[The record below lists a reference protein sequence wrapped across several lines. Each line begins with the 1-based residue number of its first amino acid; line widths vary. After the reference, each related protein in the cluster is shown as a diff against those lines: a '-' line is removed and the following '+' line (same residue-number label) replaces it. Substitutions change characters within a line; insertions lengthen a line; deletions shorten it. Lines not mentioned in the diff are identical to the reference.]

1 VGRRP
6 PAAYLVLIG
15 GLVVGCQLAASPGET
30 ATGSAIV
37 ESIVPGESG
46 GATGSAFTLTSSAF
60 VEGADIPPVHSCDGE
75 ELSPPLEWSDAPDGT
90 AAYALI
96 VHDPDANGFIHWVVG
111 NLAATMTNLPEGYST
126 ELPEEAAQ
134 GVNGAE
140 TIGWLGM
147 CPPSGTHT
155 YIFTLYA
162 LSEPADVL
170 QGVNATALLEA
181 IDGKVLDQ
189 AVLTGTYTR

>member
-6 PAAYLVLIG
+6 LAAFLVLIG
-15 GLVVGCQLAASPGET
+15 GLVAGCQPAASPGQSI
-30 ATGSAIV
+30 A
-37 ESIVPGESG
+37 ESVAPGASG
-46 GATGSAFTLTSSAF
+46 GGQAFTLTSAAF
-60 VEGADIPPVHSCDGE
+60 VEGADIPAVHSCDGE
-75 ELSPPLEWSDAPDGT
+75 ELSPPLEWSGAPDDT
-90 AAYALI
+90 VAYALI

-111 NLAATMTNLPEGYST
+111 NISAMLANFPEGYSE

-134 GVNGAE
+134 GVNGADG
-140 TIGWLGM
+140 IGWLGM
-147 CPPSGTHT
+147 CPPSGTHA